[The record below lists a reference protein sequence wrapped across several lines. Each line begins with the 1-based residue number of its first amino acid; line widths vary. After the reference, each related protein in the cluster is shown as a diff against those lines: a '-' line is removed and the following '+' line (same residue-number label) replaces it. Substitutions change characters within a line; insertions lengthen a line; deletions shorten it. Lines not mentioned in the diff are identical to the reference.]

1 MNFLLLNKIFFLLS
15 QDPVSFQFNIGY
27 MGKYL
32 VLAVLDPFKL
42 EVELII
48 VGSFIAI
55 CKIIVSAVAIIE
67 FDYFTNHIIYS
78 N

>member
-1 MNFLLLNKIFFLLS
+1 MNFLLLNKIFFLLN

-48 VGSFIAI
+48 VGSFVAI

-78 N
+78 K